1 MVIIGIDPGSRRIG
15 YGILEKQGGSLRL
28 LKTGTLRVKSHED
41 AEALGETRREFS
53 HLLTLFKPKVLA
65 IEKLYFAKNKKTAL
79 QVAQARGVILGEAAE
94 RGLRIEEYTPNE
106 IKAGVAG
113 YGLADKKAVAKMVHI
128 ILGEKGGLKVVD
140 DATDA
145 LAAAILA
152 AGRVVDKRES

>member
-15 YGILEKQGGSLRL
+15 YGILEKQRGLLRL
-28 LKTGTLRVKSHED
+28 LKTGTLNVKSHKD

-53 HLLTLFKPKVLA
+53 RLLTLFKPKILA
-65 IEKLYFAKNKKTAL
+65 IEKLYFAKNQKTAL
-79 QVAQARGVILGEAAE
+79 QVAQARGVMLGEAAE

-113 YGLADKKAVAKMVHI
+113 YGLADKKAVAKMVRI
-128 ILGEKGGLKVVD
+128 ILGEKDGLRVLD
-140 DATDA
+140 DATDS